1 MGHNES
7 PQTVTKKHCFLEIN
21 QDSGSTVTTLLV
33 LVITHSLAEAHN
45 ANAFFLWR
53 TILRFCLI

>member
-21 QDSGSTVTTLLV
+21 QDRGSTVTTLLV

-45 ANAFFLWR
+45 AYAFFL
-53 TILRFCLI
+53 